1 MNNIIIYSTVI
12 FVYLLL
18 LLIIGIISGRKTR
31 DTSDFYLGG
40 RNIGPWVTALSYVAA
55 YFSSVVIIGGG
66 AFGWLYGMSTLWI
79 GAINV
84 FLGTTICWIILGPR
98 MREITHRLNA
108 ITIPEFLKKRYDSNF
123 ALIFSCLV
131 IAIFLIVYNVSM
143 LKGMGHI
150 FEGLIGIPYLYGLL
164 ISSVIILFYVS
175 IGGYIAVVWTSF
187 IQAWIM
193 AIGLILLTIF
203 TLKNAGGIS
212 NAGLRLSAI
221 NPGYLETPGIW
232 GWQGLIS
239 YALIVSFGVWGMPQL
254 LVRFYSIRKLSF
266 FKIGTPV
273 AALGTCLALL
283 PYLNGAVSRILFPS
297 LKNADLAIPMLV
309 KTVLNPAGAS
319 IFLAAVLAA
328 GMSTFSSVLIII
340 TGSVV
345 KDLLKDG
352 MKLNYDEKRVL
363 TISKITTLIVG
374 IISIIIAIKPP
385 ALILTLTAFSWA
397 IISSTTLWPVLFGL
411 YAKWVTKTG
420 VVSSMIAGFFVALI
434 WMILKQPFKIHG
446 FIPGIIVAFIT
457 IICTS
462 LFTDKYKKEFLN
474 EIFNKQHS
482 L

>member
-1 MNNIIIYSTVI
+1 MNNMLIYAMVI
-12 FVYLLL
+12 VLYLLL
-18 LLIIGIISGRKTR
+18 LLVIGIISGRKTK

-40 RNIGPWVTALSYVAA
+40 RNIGPWVTSLSYVAA

-84 FLGTTICWIILGPR
+84 LLGTTVCWIVLGPR
-98 MREITHRLNA
+98 MREITHRLNV
-108 ITIPEFLKKRYDSNF
+108 ITIPEFLKRRYDSNF
-123 ALIFSCLV
+123 ALIFSSLV

-150 FEGLIGIPYLYGLL
+150 FEGLIGVSYIYGLL

-193 AIGLILLTIF
+193 GIGLITLTIF
-203 TLKNAGGIS
+203 TLKSVGGIS
-212 NAGLRLSAI
+212 NAAFNLSVI
-221 NPGYLETPGIW
+221 NKGYVDTPGVW
-232 GWQGLIS
+232 NWQGLIS

-254 LVRFYSIRKLSF
+254 LVRFYSIKKISF

-283 PYLNGAVSRILFPS
+283 PYFNGAISRILFPS
-297 LKNADLAIPMLV
+297 LKNPDLAIPMLV
-309 KTVLNPAGAS
+309 KSVLNPIGSS

-340 TGSVV
+340 TGSII
-345 KDLLKDG
+345 KDFLKEG
-352 MKLNYDEKRVL
+352 LKLNYDDKRML
-363 TISKITTLIVG
+363 TMSKITTLIIG

-385 ALILTLTAFSWA
+385 ALVLALTAFSWA

-411 YAKWVTKTG
+411 YARWVTKAG
-420 VVSSMIAGFFVALI
+420 VISSMIGGFLVALI
-434 WMILKQPFKIHG
+434 WMALKQPFKVHG
-446 FIPGIIVAFIT
+446 FIPGIIISFMIIT
-457 IICTS
+457 LVS
-462 LFTDKYKKEFLN
+462 LFTKKYDKEFL
-474 EIFNKQHS
+474 ETIYHKK
-482 L
+482 

>member
-1 MNNIIIYSTVI
+1 MNEAVIYSIVI
-12 FVYLLL
+12 VLYLLL
-18 LLIIGIISGRKTR
+18 LLIIGIISGRKTK

-40 RNIGPWVTALSYVAA
+40 RNIGPWVTSLSYVAA

-84 FLGTTICWIILGPR
+84 FLGTTVCWIILGPR
-98 MREITHRLNA
+98 MREMTHRLNA

-123 ALIFSCLV
+123 ALVFSSLV
-131 IAIFLIVYNVSM
+131 IAVFLIVYNVSM

-164 ISSVIILFYVS
+164 ISAVIILFYVS

-193 AIGLILLTIF
+193 GIGLILLTVF
-203 TLKNAGGIS
+203 TLKNVGGIAS
-212 NAGLRLSAI
+212 AGLSLSAM
-221 NPGYLETPGIW
+221 NKGYVETPGIW

-266 FKIGTPV
+266 FKIGTPI
-273 AALGTCLALL
+273 AAFGTCLALL
-283 PYLNGAVSRILFPS
+283 PYFNGAVSRILFPT
-297 LKNADLAIPMLV
+297 LKNPDLAIPMLV
-309 KTVLNPAGAS
+309 KTVLNPVGSS

-345 KDLLKDG
+345 KDFLKEG
-352 MKLNYDEKRVL
+352 LKLDYDDKKML
-363 TISKITTLIVG
+363 SMSKITTLIVG
-374 IISIIIAIKPP
+374 VISILIAIKPP
-385 ALILTLTAFSWA
+385 ALVLTLTAFSWA

-411 YAKWVTKTG
+411 YAKWVTKSG
-420 VVSSMIAGFFVALI
+420 VISSMIVGFLVALI
-434 WMILKQPFKIHG
+434 WMLMKQPFKIHG
-446 FIPGIIVAFIT
+446 FIPGIMAGLVV
-457 IICTS
+457 IILVS
-462 LFTDKYKKEFLN
+462 QFTNKY
-474 EIFNKQHS
+474 NKQFLEAIYHNQ
-482 L
+482 

>member
-1 MNNIIIYSTVI
+1 MSNIIIYSIVI
-12 FVYLLL
+12 LSYLLL

-31 DTSDFYLGG
+31 DTSDFFVGG
-40 RNIGPWVTALSYVAA
+40 RNIGPWVTSLSYVAA

-84 FLGTTICWIILGPR
+84 LLGTTVCWIVLGPR
-98 MREITHRLNA
+98 MREITHKLNV
-108 ITIPEFLKKRYDSNF
+108 ITIPEFFKKRYDSNF
-123 ALIFSCLV
+123 ALIFSSLV

-150 FEGLIGIPYLYGLL
+150 FEVLIGIPYIYGLL
-164 ISSVIILFYVS
+164 ISSLIILFYVS

-193 AIGLILLTIF
+193 GIGLILLTII
-203 TLKNAGGIS
+203 TLKSAGGIS
-212 NAGLRLSAI
+212 NAAFNLSAI
-221 NPGYLETPGIW
+221 NKGYVETPGVW

-283 PYLNGAVSRILFPS
+283 PYFNGAISRILFPS
-297 LKNADLAIPMLV
+297 LKNPDLAIPMLV
-309 KTVLNPAGAS
+309 KSVLNPVGSS

-340 TGSVV
+340 TGSII
-345 KDLLKDG
+345 KDFLKEG
-352 MKLNYDEKRVL
+352 LKLNYDDKRML
-363 TISKITTLIVG
+363 TMSKITTLIIG

-385 ALILTLTAFSWA
+385 ALVLALTAFSWA

-411 YAKWVTKTG
+411 YARWVTKAG
-420 VVSSMIAGFFVALI
+420 VISSMIVGFLVALI
-434 WMILKQPFKIHG
+434 WMALKQPFKVHG
-446 FIPGIIVAFIT
+446 FIPGIIISFMIIT
-457 IICTS
+457 LVS
-462 LFTDKYKKEFLN
+462 LFTKKYDKEFL
-474 EIFNKQHS
+474 ETIYHKK
-482 L
+482 